1 MASLSKFFPLLALFV
16 VVAIAAVVGYAIY
29 TVVAEIADKTQ
40 QKMEQKNVVFTKDG
54 MVVGVKEVRT
64 EKYVDK
70 AESMLVK
77 AWNLS
82 TWPAYKSRFWN
93 KEKPQPQPQSQTW
106 PQPPPRTSS
115 SSQSQARTPYSR

>member
-70 AESMLVK
+70 AE
-77 AWNLS
+77 
-82 TWPAYKSRFWN
+82 R
-93 KEKPQPQPQSQTW
+93 
-106 PQPPPRTSS
+106 
-115 SSQSQARTPYSR
+115 